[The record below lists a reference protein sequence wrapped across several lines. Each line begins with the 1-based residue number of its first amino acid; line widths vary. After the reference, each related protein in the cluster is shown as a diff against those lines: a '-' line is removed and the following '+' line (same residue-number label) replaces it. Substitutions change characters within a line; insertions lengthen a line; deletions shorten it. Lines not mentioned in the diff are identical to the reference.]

1 MKLAGKNGGYNNV
14 FDPMD
19 YSEDWDLT
27 TIPKEKLFSE
37 VRRRQASAP
46 RPGRR
51 VLRDCPYC
59 GQKMATVELNAHKPV
74 CPRNPRVQRVLAAQ
88 QARESGLG

>member
-1 MKLAGKNGGYNNV
+1 MTAKTKAGCHNEL
-14 FDPMD
+14 DSMD

-27 TIPKEKLFSE
+27 TIPKDKLFSE
-37 VRRRQASAP
+37 VRRRQAKAP

-59 GQKMATVELNAHKPV
+59 GQEMATVELNAHKPV
-74 CPRNPRVQRVLAAQ
+74 CLQNPRVQRVLAAQ
-88 QARESGLG
+88 QAARSRQS